1 MITRPMITTV
11 AGLAMLLLTQITVA
25 AVDPD
30 PAAAQKLVQDTQ
42 QKMLDEIKHQKTE
55 LATDTKKLYKIVD
68 DIVFPHFNFE
78 RMSRLVLG
86 KHWNSAKP
94 AQKEKFQQEF
104 KRLLLRTYANAMLGY
119 SDQKIVNLPL
129 RDNSSNKE
137 DVTIRTEIHQNSGF
151 PIPIDYQLAW
161 EKGAWKVYD
170 VKIDDVSLVL
180 NYRTSFSTEIRQG
193 GMDLLLKKLAGRNQ
207 DVASDAKK

>member
-1 MITRPMITTV
+1 MIARSMLTTI
-11 AGLAMLLLTQITVA
+11 ASLSMLLFMQMTL
-25 AVDPD
+25 AVDAD

-42 QKMLDEIKHQKTE
+42 QKMLDEIKQRKTE
-55 LATDTKKLYKIVD
+55 LAGDTKKLYKIVD

-94 AQKEKFQQEF
+94 AQKEKFQQQF
-104 KRLLLRTYANAMLGY
+104 KLLLLRTYANAMLGY

-137 DVTIRTEIHQNSGF
+137 DVIIRTEIHQSSGF
-151 PIPIDYQLAW
+151 PIPIDYQLAL

-180 NYRTSFSTEIRQG
+180 NYRTSFSAEIRQG
-193 GMDLLLKKLAGRNQ
+193 GMDNLLKKLAERNK
-207 DVASDAKK
+207 DASHDAK